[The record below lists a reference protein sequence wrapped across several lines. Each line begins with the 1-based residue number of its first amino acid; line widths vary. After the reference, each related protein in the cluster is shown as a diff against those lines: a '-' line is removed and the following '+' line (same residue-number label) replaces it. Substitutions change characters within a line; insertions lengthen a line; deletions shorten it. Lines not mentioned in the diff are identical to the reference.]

1 MTYEAARNIEGVRM
15 KYWSVI
21 PLLALAACGDS
32 DKVEMKNASVS
43 EVAKTMQAK
52 GADDR
57 FVDPGAWEQTV
68 TFVSMDAPGMPAQ
81 AKDMMARAMGKAQ
94 VHDVCLTEDKAKNPR
109 EDFFTGADKNCRY
122 EHFKWGGGKIDLKL
136 DCRHPNAHQV
146 MELTGTYKPQSYV
159 MAMAMTNEGKE
170 PGEHM
175 VMKMRVD
182 AKRTGAC
189 TPEQLATAKQEE
201 KAP

>member
-1 MTYEAARNIEGVRM
+1 MTYEAARNIEGTRM
-15 KYWSVI
+15 KYWSAI
-21 PLLALAACGDS
+21 PLLALTACGDS

-43 EVAKTMQAK
+43 EVAGKMQRV
-52 GADDR
+52 GTES
-57 FVDPGAWEQTV
+57 FIDPGAWEQTV
-68 TFVSMDAPGMPAQ
+68 TFVSMEAPGMPPE
-81 AKDMMARAMGKAQ
+81 AKDMMARAMGKTQ
-94 VHDVCLTEDKAKNPR
+94 VHDVCLTEDKAKSPR
-109 EDFFTGADKNCRY
+109 ADFFAGADKNCRY

-159 MAMAMTNEGKE
+159 MAMAITNEGKE

-175 VMKMRVD
+175 VMKMHVD

>member
-1 MTYEAARNIEGVRM
+1 M
-15 KYWSVI
+15 KFWSII
-21 PLLALAACGDS
+21 PLLALTACGDS

-43 EVAKTMQAK
+43 EVAKTMEAK
-52 GADDR
+52 GAADS
-57 FVDPGAWEQTV
+57 FIDPGAWEQTV
-68 TFVSMDAPGMPAQ
+68 TFVSMEAPGMPPE
-81 AKDMMARAMGKAQ
+81 AKDMMARAMGKTQ

-109 EDFFTGADKNCRY
+109 ADFFAGADKNCRY

-136 DCRHPNAHQV
+136 DCQHPNAHQV
-146 MELTGTYKPQSYV
+146 MELTGNYQPQSYE
-159 MAMAMTNEGKE
+159 MAMTMTNEGKE

-189 TPEQLATAKQEE
+189 TAEQLAAAKQEE